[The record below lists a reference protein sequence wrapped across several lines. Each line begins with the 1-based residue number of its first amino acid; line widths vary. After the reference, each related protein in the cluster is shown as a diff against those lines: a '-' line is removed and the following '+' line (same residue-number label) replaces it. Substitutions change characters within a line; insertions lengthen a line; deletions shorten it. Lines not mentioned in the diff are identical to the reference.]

1 MHAMDIDDLRAV
13 MTVVS
18 FVAFLGIVAWA
29 YGRARKHAFEDAALL
44 PFTHEP
50 GEELATLRGTEGER

>member
-1 MHAMDIDDLRAV
+1 MDIDDLRAL

-29 YGRARKHAFEDAALL
+29 YGRGRKAAFEDAARL
-44 PFTHEP
+44 PFAHEP
-50 GEELATLRGTEGER
+50 GDDAATLGRTEGER

>member
-1 MHAMDIDDLRAV
+1 MDIDDLRAV

-29 YGRARKHAFEDAALL
+29 YGRGRKRTFEDAALL
-44 PFTHEP
+44 PFTQET
-50 GEELATLRGTEGER
+50 EQDLAAIRTPERER

>member
-1 MHAMDIDDLRAV
+1 MDIDDLRAV

-29 YGRARKHAFEDAALL
+29 YSRARKHTFEDAARL

-50 GEELATLRGTEGER
+50 GDELPTARGTEDGR

>member
-1 MHAMDIDDLRAV
+1 MDIDDLRTV

-18 FVAFLGIVAWA
+18 FVAFIGIVAWA
-29 YGRARKHAFEDAALL
+29 YGGARKHAFDDAARL

-50 GEELATLRGTEGER
+50 GEEIPALRGTEDRR

>member
-1 MHAMDIDDLRAV
+1 MDIDDLRAA

-29 YGRARKHAFEDAALL
+29 YGSARKRVFDDAARL
-44 PFTHEP
+44 PFTHET
-50 GEELATLRGTEGER
+50 GDDLAAVLRPEGDR